1 MLYSRYRAP
10 LHIRVYRDIIWYTR
24 FFFTIVLPHL
34 EAGLATAALI
44 ILLPIMAAF
53 VV

>member
-1 MLYSRYRAP
+1 MHRYNPPMHIRIYEDIAWRYRHLRRITP
-10 LHIRVYRDIIWYTR
+10 DI
-24 FFFTIVLPHL
+24 L
-34 EAGLATAALI
+34 AALATAALI